1 MLDVYILKKEK
12 DKDLEISVLNDNKIE
27 DFYYECSAD
36 KSFNTST
43 IELALHGYLRNLRIK
58 YDINK
63 DSFDEET
70 RNIYEDCIRNFN
82 HENVI
87 VNYDFNTA
95 DDLLE
100 YANVINSSKKEYEYV
115 ICIPEK
121 YEQQKTVFEFL
132 DGYILPNKKSYL
144 KIKYQNGSDYVSFE
158 QFREM
163 YNKIIGT
170 VEQVKKSNLSPLEQV
185 MFVYDIAKSRV
196 YKKNENNYDES
207 CNLHS
212 VVKGDYIVCSGY
224 SNYIE
229 FVLNQL
235 GFKVSS
241 KVFSYETRQILHQ
254 RNMVYINDEK
264 YGIDNIFLFDATYD
278 SKKNDNYLDNYKFFA
293 KPCNFFKQKKEHYYN
308 DCDMVFEY
316 EYEELESKLS
326 NIREYARIFLSVN
339 QIMNAN
345 QNFEFNNKEK
355 LLEDLKE
362 LKKISNSGI
371 TKKQFIECLYNV
383 RKFQYEIGMIK
394 KKYTISD
401 YEKALINRYGE
412 NYLMSKEEKML
423 NMIFGAKKTDK
434 SILKN
439 ILFEIEE
446 KEKQKNKIKKI

>member
-43 IELALHGYLRNLRIK
+43 IELALHGYLRNLKIK
-58 YDINK
+58 YNINK
-63 DSFDEET
+63 DSFNEET

-212 VVKGDYIVCSGY
+212 VVKGDR
-224 SNYIE
+224 
-229 FVLNQL
+229 
-235 GFKVSS
+235 K
-241 KVFSYETRQILHQ
+241 
-254 RNMVYINDEK
+254 
-264 YGIDNIFLFDATYD
+264 
-278 SKKNDNYLDNYKFFA
+278 
-293 KPCNFFKQKKEHYYN
+293 
-308 DCDMVFEY
+308 
-316 EYEELESKLS
+316 
-326 NIREYARIFLSVN
+326 SV
-339 QIMNAN
+339 
-345 QNFEFNNKEK
+345 
-355 LLEDLKE
+355 
-362 LKKISNSGI
+362 
-371 TKKQFIECLYNV
+371 V
-383 RKFQYEIGMIK
+383 
-394 KKYTISD
+394 
-401 YEKALINRYGE
+401 
-412 NYLMSKEEKML
+412 
-423 NMIFGAKKTDK
+423 
-434 SILKN
+434 
-439 ILFEIEE
+439 
-446 KEKQKNKIKKI
+446 